1 LFSAPKNPDGSPAN
15 TPPVFQG
22 LKLRIY
28 LRLVTNG
35 NVGQAPRIL
44 FVISLTSFPP
54 ADILSSSRQ
63 VQPTHRFPDPVP
75 AINHAAKGLPIM
87 AKKTTTARKQGATR
101 NWVAYLCESL
111 VTSGVMPTWE
121 AATYLTENLFGEKPN
136 PRLLST
142 INAYEVTSQ
151 FLQRLYHPLVEAASR
166 DITLP
171 DGAMLH
177 VFTDISLTGKSAVLV
192 VYVSGNNHPHQL
204 LMLDAAKAWELVFT
218 DSEDV
223 NRWAEERYR
232 WVRSALTAVI
242 GKPVRHT
249 VLAEVS

>member
-1 LFSAPKNPDGSPAN
+1 
-15 TPPVFQG
+15 
-22 LKLRIY
+22 
-28 LRLVTNG
+28 
-35 NVGQAPRIL
+35 
-44 FVISLTSFPP
+44 
-54 ADILSSSRQ
+54 
-63 VQPTHRFPDPVP
+63 
-75 AINHAAKGLPIM
+75 M
-87 AKKTTTARKQGATR
+87 AKKSTVARKQGTTR
-101 NWVAYLCESL
+101 NWIAYLCESL

-142 INAYEVTSQ
+142 TNAYEVTSQ
-151 FLQRLYHPLVEAASR
+151 FLQRLYQPLVEAASR

-192 VYVSGNNHPHQL
+192 VYVSGNNRPDQL

-232 WVRSALTAVI
+232 WVKSALTSAI
-242 GKPVRHT
+242 GKPT
-249 VLAEVS
+249 TAAVLAAVS